1 MRHTTENSFALKI
14 ALIGA
19 IVLLVVTGL
28 VRHNV
33 ETHVEEFNTNIE
45 KEIETNLQHHI
56 DELTTQF

>member
-1 MRHTTENSFALKI
+1 MNQKTENRFFFKLS
-14 ALIGA
+14 LIGA

-33 ETHVEEFNTNIE
+33 ETHVEEFNMKIE

>member
-1 MRHTTENSFALKI
+1 MNQKTENRFLMKLS
-14 ALIGA
+14 LIGA
-19 IVLLVVTGL
+19 IVLLVVTAY

-33 ETHVEEFNTNIE
+33 ETHIDEFNTNIE

>member
-1 MRHTTENSFALKI
+1 MRHRTENRFLMKLS
-14 ALIGA
+14 LIGA
-19 IVLLVVTGL
+19 IVLLVITGL

-33 ETHVEEFNTNIE
+33 ETHIDEFNTNIE